1 MDSIHPSSFVRK
13 AAEMGLEPLDML
25 RTRYRYLTGRV
36 AEFKAL
42 YLQHNEID
50 PYFWWWIDA
59 AKDRRILVDYANRY
73 KIRPEGTGITPAM
86 ILAAKA
92 YPIDSLFE
100 LSHGRTFCF
109 SHHSKHHDLSFHAP
123 TNTVHCFGSC
133 NKSFD
138 SIGVLMERDRMTFSA
153 AVRFLQ

>member
-1 MDSIHPSSFVRK
+1 MRGAPMDSIHPSSFVRK

-73 KIRPEGTGITPAM
+73 KIRPEGTSNGIPRNLITKKEYRG
-86 ILAAKA
+86 INLLLLG
-92 YPIDSLFE
+92 YQE
-100 LSHGRTFCF
+100 
-109 SHHSKHHDLSFHAP
+109 
-123 TNTVHCFGSC
+123 
-133 NKSFD
+133 
-138 SIGVLMERDRMTFSA
+138 
-153 AVRFLQ
+153 